1 MVRNILDGIEAL
13 ATLERFGT
21 VSEAAT
27 RLRLTQS
34 AVSKRLQALQRSV
47 GFRVVEPEG
56 RRVRLTAEALGLLER
71 ARPLLA
77 ELRAL
82 ASPGK
87 AEVVSNFSLALAD
100 SIAASWGP
108 AVVAKALRTLGDVQ
122 VTLHAHRSVLLME
135 SVRLGRYQVGLSTEA
150 PTPPD
155 VLHYP
160 VTEEPLVYIHSNLG
174 AKPGKAA
181 PLITIEPGSAT
192 WRAVES
198 QLRQHHPEML
208 KRPLVPVESFS
219 AALQMVKAGFGD
231 GLAPLGLALEMHLPQ
246 RSYRQLTGVS
256 RRVSLVTRKTVHH
269 LASFGRLRDGIIT
282 ATAEY
287 FSGHGVGSQV
297 SRGAHHG

>member
-1 MVRNILDGIEAL
+1 MLRNILDGIEAL

-56 RRVRLTAEALGLLER
+56 RRLRLTAEALELLER

-82 ASPGK
+82 ASPSK
-87 AEVVSNFSLALAD
+87 AEMGSSFSLALAD

-108 AVVAKALRTLGDVQ
+108 AVVAKALSELSDVQ
-122 VTLHAHRSVLLME
+122 VSLHAHRSVLLME

-160 VTEEPLVYIHSNLG
+160 VTEEPMVHIYSSLG

-192 WRAVES
+192 WRAIEA
-198 QLRQHHPEML
+198 QLRQHQPEL
-208 KRPLVPVESFS
+208 LRRALVPVESFS

-231 GLAPLGLALEMHLPQ
+231 GLAPLGLALEMRLP
-246 RSYRQLTGVS
+246 RSSYRELPGVR
-256 RRVSLVTRKTVHH
+256 RRVSLLTRKTVHH
-269 LASFGRLRDGIIT
+269 LASFGRLRDGII
-282 ATAEY
+282 AAAAEY
-287 FSGHGVGSQV
+287 FSKRRTWG
-297 SRGAHHG
+297 

>member
-1 MVRNILDGIEAL
+1 MLRNILDGVEAL

-56 RRVRLTAEALGLLER
+56 RRLRLTAEALELLER

-82 ASPGK
+82 ASPSQK
-87 AEVVSNFSLALAD
+87 VEVASSFSLALAD

-108 AVVAKALRTLGDVQ
+108 AVVAKALSRLGDVQ
-122 VTLHAHRSVLLME
+122 VSLHAHRSILLME

-150 PTPPD
+150 PAPAD

-160 VTEEPLVYIHSNLG
+160 VTEEPLVHIHSSLG
-174 AKPGKAA
+174 ARPGRAA

-192 WRAVES
+192 WRAVEGP
-198 QLRQHHPEML
+198 LRQHHPEL
-208 KRPLVPVESFS
+208 LRRTLVPVESFS

-231 GLAPLGLALEMHLPQ
+231 GLAPLGLALEMRLPP
-246 RSYRQLTGVS
+246 RSYRALPGVR

-269 LASFGRLRDGIIT
+269 LASFGRLRDAIIA

-287 FSGHGVGSQV
+287 FSGAA
-297 SRGAHHG
+297 SRPRPLEE

>member
-1 MVRNILDGIEAL
+1 MLRNTLDGIEAL
-13 ATLERFGT
+13 ATLEQFGT

-47 GFRVVEPEG
+47 GFRIVEPEG
-56 RRVRLTAEALGLLER
+56 RRLRLTAEAIELLER

-82 ASPGK
+82 ASPSKVEG
-87 AEVVSNFSLALAD
+87 VSSFSLAIAD

-108 AVVAKALRTLGDVQ
+108 AVVAKALRGLEGVH

-135 SVRLGRYQVGLSTEA
+135 SVRLGRYQVGLSTEG
-150 PTPPD
+150 PTPAD

-160 VTEEPLVYIHSNLG
+160 VTEEPLVHVYSSLG
-174 AKPGKAA
+174 TKPGKAV

-192 WRAVES
+192 WRAIEAP
-198 QLRQHHPEML
+198 LRQHQPEL
-208 KRPLVPVESFS
+208 LRRTLVPVESFS

-231 GLAPLGLALEMHLPQ
+231 GLVPLGLALEMGLPQ
-246 RSYRQLTGVS
+246 RSYRELSGIR
-256 RRVSLVTRKTVHH
+256 RRVSLLTRKTVHH
-269 LASFGRLRDGIIT
+269 LASFGRLRDGIVA

-287 FSGHGVGSQV
+287 FSGH
-297 SRGAHHG
+297 

>member
-1 MVRNILDGIEAL
+1 MLRNTLDGIEAL
-13 ATLERFGT
+13 ATLEQFGT

-56 RRVRLTAEALGLLER
+56 RRLRLTAEALELLER

-82 ASPGK
+82 ASPSK
-87 AEVVSNFSLALAD
+87 AEGVSSFSLAIAD

-108 AVVAKALRTLGDVQ
+108 AVVAKALRGLDDVQ

-135 SVRLGRYQVGLSTEA
+135 SVRLGRYQVGLSTEG
-150 PTPPD
+150 PTPQD

-160 VTEEPLVYIHSNLG
+160 VTEEPLVHVHSSLG
-174 AKPGKAA
+174 SKPGKAA

-192 WRAVES
+192 WRAIEAP
-198 QLRQHHPEML
+198 LRQHQPELL
-208 KRPLVPVESFS
+208 KRTLVPVESFS

-231 GLAPLGLALEMHLPQ
+231 GLVPLGLALEMGLPT
-246 RSYRQLTGVS
+246 RSYRELDGVR
-256 RRVSLVTRKTVHH
+256 RRVSLLTRKTVHH
-269 LASFGRLRDGIIT
+269 LASFGRLRDGIVA

-287 FSGHGVGSQV
+287 FSGR
-297 SRGAHHG
+297 RGASQAR

>member
-1 MVRNILDGIEAL
+1 MLRNILDGIEAL

-47 GFRVVEPEG
+47 GFRIVEPEG
-56 RRVRLTAEALGLLER
+56 RRLRLTAEALGLLER

-82 ASPGK
+82 AAPGL
-87 AEVVSNFSLALAD
+87 AEEVSSFSLALAD

-108 AVVAKALRTLGDVQ
+108 AVVAQALRGLGGVQ
-122 VTLHAHRSVLLME
+122 VTLHAHRSVLLLE

-150 PTPPD
+150 PPPPD
-155 VLHYP
+155 VLLYP
-160 VTEEPLVYIHSNLG
+160 VTEEPLVHVHSSLG
-174 AKPGKAA
+174 TKPGPDN

-192 WRAVES
+192 WRAVEA
-198 QLRQHHPEML
+198 QLRQHQPEL
-208 KRPLVPVESFS
+208 LRRQLVPVESFS

-231 GLAPLGLALEMHLPQ
+231 GMVPLGLALEMGLPP
-246 RSYRQLTGVS
+246 RSYRELVGVK
-256 RRVSLVTRKTVHH
+256 RRVCLLTRKTVHH
-269 LASFGRLRDGIIT
+269 LERFGRLRDGIVS

-287 FSGHGVGSQV
+287 FSRRRSAPPV
-297 SRGAHHG
+297 R

>member
-1 MVRNILDGIEAL
+1 MDGIEAL

-21 VSEAAT
+21 VSEAAV

-56 RRVRLTAEALGLLER
+56 RRLRLTAEAIELLER

-82 ASPGK
+82 ASPRK
-87 AEVVSNFSLALAD
+87 AEAVSSFSLALAD

-108 AVVAKALRTLGDVQ
+108 EVVAQALRKLGDMQ
-122 VTLHAHRSVLLME
+122 ISLHAHRSVLLME

-160 VTEEPLVYIHSNLG
+160 VTEEPLVHIHTRLG
-174 AKPGKAA
+174 AKPEKAA

-192 WRAVES
+192 WRAVEGP
-198 QLRQHHPEML
+198 LRQHQPELL
-208 KRPLVPVESFS
+208 KRTLVPVESFS
-219 AALQMVKAGFGD
+219 AVLQMVKAGFGD
-231 GLAPLGLALEMHLPQ
+231 GLAPLGLALEMRLPS
-246 RSYRQLTGVS
+246 RSYRELAGVR

-269 LASFGRLRDGIIT
+269 LASFGRLRDAIIT
-282 ATAEY
+282 ATSEY
-287 FSGHGVGSQV
+287 FSRPRGSSPV
-297 SRGAHHG
+297 

>member
-1 MVRNILDGIEAL
+1 MLRNILDGVEAL

-56 RRVRLTAEALGLLER
+56 RRLRLTAEALELLER

-82 ASPGK
+82 ASPSQK
-87 AEVVSNFSLALAD
+87 VEVASSFSLALAD

-108 AVVAKALRTLGDVQ
+108 AVVAKALSRLGDVQ
-122 VTLHAHRSVLLME
+122 VSLHAHRSILLME

-150 PTPPD
+150 PAPAD

-160 VTEEPLVYIHSNLG
+160 VTEEPLVHIHSSLG
-174 AKPGKAA
+174 ARPGRAA

-192 WRAVES
+192 WRAVEGP
-198 QLRQHHPEML
+198 LRQHHPEL
-208 KRPLVPVESFS
+208 LRRTLVPVESFS

-231 GLAPLGLALEMHLPQ
+231 GLAPLGLALEMRLPP
-246 RSYRQLTGVS
+246 RSYRALPGVR

-269 LASFGRLRDGIIT
+269 LASFGRLRDAIIT

-287 FSGHGVGSQV
+287 FSGAA
-297 SRGAHHG
+297 SRPRPLEE